1 MLAGLVTGYEG
12 RFDFPRRTSPP
23 TLTYLLATLPRTG
36 STWFSHLLW
45 QTGCLGAPL
54 EYLNFEPT
62 GPYYF
67 AARSTASQ
75 QQLWHSLMS
84 RRTSPNGLFGLKCFP
99 DQLESLQQ
107 ENPQLLSDVM
117 STFVT
122 GTPTPRMEPGS
133 VGAVPLLVGDM
144 DLPAIGTATE
154 VLGGKVYGFGH
165 PFNNEGKVT
174 LPMGPG
180 SINHIVATLREASL
194 SGASVDWSPP
204 QPERKRTPPR
214 IATPRTAPVF
224 PAAEAGKRGQACPF
238 EPGPRPRS
246 ADGPLGVSLRRRRRR
261 PLG

>member
-23 TLTYLLATLPRTG
+23 TLTYLIATLPRTG

-122 GTPTPRMEPGS
+122 GTPTPRMIYLERVDRTAHAISYARATLSGVWRREQEVERGTEVTYSEIAIKRSRESLERQAAAWEEFFRDLRIEPYRIS
-133 VGAVPLLVGDM
+133 YEEILAEPERSLLEVGKYLGVELDREARIEV
-144 DLPAIGTATE
+144 PAIGKQSDQDSKAWAQQFARGDG
-154 VLGGKVYGFGH
+154 V
-165 PFNNEGKVT
+165 
-174 LPMGPG
+174 
-180 SINHIVATLREASL
+180 
-194 SGASVDWSPP
+194 
-204 QPERKRTPPR
+204 R
-214 IATPRTAPVF
+214 IA
-224 PAAEAGKRGQACPF
+224 
-238 EPGPRPRS
+238 
-246 ADGPLGVSLRRRRRR
+246 D
-261 PLG
+261 